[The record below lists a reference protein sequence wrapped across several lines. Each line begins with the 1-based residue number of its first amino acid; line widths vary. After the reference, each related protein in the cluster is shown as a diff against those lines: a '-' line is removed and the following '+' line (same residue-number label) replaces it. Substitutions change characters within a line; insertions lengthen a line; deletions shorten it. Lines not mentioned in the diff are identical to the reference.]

1 LRNWIY
7 LFASGKWRDIRRAL
21 VNSLGLLANL
31 QEDLIYSL
39 SMLGKLAYDSGFELF
54 IVGGVS
60 RNLVYRILHHKDDEN
75 AENGGCEE
83 ETAAQRA
90 VSRQRRTND
99 RSVLQVHEDHE
110 DDENAENGV
119 VPRSLEKQMLTEPLG
134 NDIDL
139 LINTAALP
147 WLSSVKERFKLL
159 TKRTLII
166 IEEFKPF
173 QTVKVKISGLDI
185 YDLEFASAR
194 TESYSQPASF
204 PQVTLTSSIKEDISR
219 RDFTINSLL
228 ISLGPLNFAE
238 LIDYSSALSD
248 MKKGLIRA
256 FHSNSFIDDPTRIYR
271 AFRFALEY
279 GFDIE
284 LKTAEWLK
292 AALKDERFS
301 LWFKKRKNRFN
312 IELEKYRSLIPR

>member
-1 LRNWIY
+1 ME
-7 LFASGKWRDIRRAL
+7 
-21 VNSLGLLANL
+21 LLANL

-39 SMLGKLAYDSGFELF
+39 SMLGKLAHDSGFELF
-54 IVGGVS
+54 IVGGVP
-60 RNLVYRILHHKDDEN
+60 RNLVYPILHHKDDEN
-75 AENGGCEE
+75 AE
-83 ETAAQRA
+83 
-90 VSRQRRTND
+90 
-99 RSVLQVHEDHE
+99 
-110 DDENAENGV
+110 
-119 VPRSLEKQMLTEPLG
+119 

-147 WLSSVKERFKLL
+147 WLNSIQERFKLL

-173 QTVKVKISGLDI
+173 QTVKVKISGLDA

-194 TESYSQPASF
+194 TESYPEPAAF

-228 ISLGPLNFAE
+228 ISLGPLSFAE
-238 LIDYSSALSD
+238 LIDHSSALSD
-248 MKKGLIRA
+248 MKMGLVRA
-256 FHSNSFIDDPTRIYR
+256 FHPNSFIDDPTRIYR

-279 GFDIE
+279 GFEME
-284 LKTAEWLK
+284 LKTSEWLK
-292 AALKDERFS
+292 AALKDERFP

>member
-1 LRNWIY
+1 
-7 LFASGKWRDIRRAL
+7 
-21 VNSLGLLANL
+21 LGLPANL

-54 IVGGVS
+54 IVGGVP
-60 RNLVYRILHHKDDEN
+60 RNLVYSIRHHEDDEN

-83 ETAAQRA
+83 TAAQRA
-90 VSRQRRTND
+90 ISR
-99 RSVLQVHEDHE
+99 L
-110 DDENAENGV
+110 
-119 VPRSLEKQMLTEPLG
+119 LLTESLG

-139 LINTAALP
+139 VINTAALP
-147 WLSSVKERFKLL
+147 WLNSIQERFRLL

-194 TESYSQPASF
+194 TESYPEPAAF
-204 PQVTLTSSIKEDISR
+204 PKVTLTSNIKEDISR

-228 ISLGPLNFAE
+228 ISLSPLNFAE
-238 LIDYSSALSD
+238 LIDHSSALSD
-248 MKKGLIRA
+248 MKMGLIRV

-312 IELEKYRSLIPR
+312 IELEKYRSLIPDSTNSKECI

>member
-1 LRNWIY
+1 
-7 LFASGKWRDIRRAL
+7 
-21 VNSLGLLANL
+21 
-31 QEDLIYSL
+31 
-39 SMLGKLAYDSGFELF
+39 MLGKLAYDSGFELF
-54 IVGGVS
+54 IVGGVP
-60 RNLVYRILHHKDDEN
+60 RNLVYPILHHEDDET

-83 ETAAQRA
+83 ET
-90 VSRQRRTND
+90 
-99 RSVLQVHEDHE
+99 
-110 DDENAENGV
+110 AENGV

-173 QTVKVKISGLDI
+173 QTVKVKISGFDI

-194 TESYSQPASF
+194 TESYPEPASF
-204 PQVTLTSSIKEDISR
+204 PKVTLTSSIKEDISR

-238 LIDYSSALSD
+238 LIDHSSALSD
-248 MKKGLIRA
+248 MEMGLIRA

-279 GFDIE
+279 GFELE
-284 LKTAEWLK
+284 LKTSEWLK
-292 AALKDERFS
+292 AALKDERFP
-301 LWFKKRKNRFN
+301 LWFKKRKNRFH
-312 IELEKYRSLIPR
+312 IEFEKYRSLIPR

>member
-1 LRNWIY
+1 MT
-7 LFASGKWRDIRRAL
+7 
-21 VNSLGLLANL
+21 L

-39 SMLGKLAYDSGFELF
+39 SMLGKLAYDYGFELF
-54 IVGGVS
+54 IVGGVP
-60 RNLVYRILHHKDDEN
+60 RNLVYSILHHKDDEN
-75 AENGGCEE
+75 TGNEGCEQSRE

-90 VSRQRRTND
+90 VSR
-99 RSVLQVHEDHE
+99 L
-110 DDENAENGV
+110 
-119 VPRSLEKQMLTEPLG
+119 MLTEPLG

-147 WLSSVKERFKLL
+147 WLISIQERFRLL

-173 QTVKVKISGLDI
+173 QTVKIKISGLDI

-194 TESYSQPASF
+194 TESYPEPAAF
-204 PQVTLTSSIKEDISR
+204 PEVALTSNIKEDISR

-238 LIDYSSALSD
+238 LIDHSSALSD
-248 MKKGLIRA
+248 MKRGLIRV

-301 LWFKKRKNRFN
+301 LWFKKRKNRFS
-312 IELEKYRSLIPR
+312 IELEKYRSLIPL

>member
-1 LRNWIY
+1 
-7 LFASGKWRDIRRAL
+7 
-21 VNSLGLLANL
+21 LGLLANL

-54 IVGGVS
+54 IVGGVP
-60 RNLVYRILHHKDDEN
+60 RNLVYPILHHEDDET

-83 ETAAQRA
+83 ET
-90 VSRQRRTND
+90 
-99 RSVLQVHEDHE
+99 
-110 DDENAENGV
+110 AENGV

-173 QTVKVKISGLDI
+173 QTVKVKISGFDI

-238 LIDYSSALSD
+238 LIDHSSALSD
-248 MKKGLIRA
+248 MKMGLIRA

-279 GFDIE
+279 GFEIE
-284 LKTAEWLK
+284 LKTSEWLK
-292 AALKDERFS
+292 AALKDERFP
-301 LWFKKRKNRFN
+301 LWFKKRKNRFH
-312 IELEKYRSLIPR
+312 IEFEKYRSLIPR

>member
-1 LRNWIY
+1 
-7 LFASGKWRDIRRAL
+7 
-21 VNSLGLLANL
+21 LGLLANL
-31 QEDLIYSL
+31 QEDLVYSL

-54 IVGGVS
+54 IVGGVP
-60 RNLVYRILHHKDDEN
+60 RNLVYPILHKN
-75 AENGGCEE
+75 
-83 ETAAQRA
+83 
-90 VSRQRRTND
+90 
-99 RSVLQVHEDHE
+99 HE
-110 DDENAENGV
+110 DDKNAE
-119 VPRSLEKQMLTEPLG
+119 

-147 WLSSVKERFKLL
+147 WLNSIQERFKLL

-194 TESYSQPASF
+194 TESYPEPASF
-204 PQVTLTSSIKEDISR
+204 PQVILTSSIKEDISR

-238 LIDYSSALSD
+238 LIDHSSALSD
-248 MKKGLIRA
+248 MKMGLIRA

-279 GFDIE
+279 GFEIE
-284 LKTAEWLK
+284 LKTSEWLK
-292 AALKDERFS
+292 AALKDERFP
-301 LWFKKRKNRFN
+301 LWFKKRKNRFH

>member
-1 LRNWIY
+1 MC
-7 LFASGKWRDIRRAL
+7 RRVL
-21 VNSLGLLANL
+21 V
-31 QEDLIYSL
+31 
-39 SMLGKLAYDSGFELF
+39 FFRLF
-54 IVGGVS
+54 I
-60 RNLVYRILHHKDDEN
+60 
-75 AENGGCEE
+75 

-90 VSRQRRTND
+90 VSRLRRTND

-119 VPRSLEKQMLTEPLG
+119 VQRSLEKQMLTEPLA

-147 WLSSVKERFKLL
+147 WISSIKEKFKLL

-194 TESYSQPASF
+194 TESYPEPASF
-204 PQVTLTSSIKEDISR
+204 PEVTLSSNIKEDISR

-238 LIDYSSALSD
+238 LIDHSSALSD
-248 MKKGLIRA
+248 MKMGLVRA

-279 GFDIE
+279 GFEIE
-284 LKTAEWLK
+284 LKTSEWLK
-292 AALKDERFS
+292 AALKDERFP

-312 IELEKYRSLIPR
+312 IELEKYRSLITR

>member
-1 LRNWIY
+1 
-7 LFASGKWRDIRRAL
+7 
-21 VNSLGLLANL
+21 LGLLANL

-54 IVGGVS
+54 IVGGVP
-60 RNLVYRILHHKDDEN
+60 RNLVYPILHHEDDEN

-173 QTVKVKISGLDI
+173 QTVKVKISGFDI

-238 LIDYSSALSD
+238 LIDHSSALSD
-248 MKKGLIRA
+248 MKMGLIRA

-279 GFDIE
+279 GFEIE
-284 LKTAEWLK
+284 LKTSEWLK
-292 AALKDERFS
+292 AALKDERFP
-301 LWFKKRKNRFN
+301 LWFKKRKNRFH
-312 IELEKYRSLIPR
+312 IEFEKYRSLIPR